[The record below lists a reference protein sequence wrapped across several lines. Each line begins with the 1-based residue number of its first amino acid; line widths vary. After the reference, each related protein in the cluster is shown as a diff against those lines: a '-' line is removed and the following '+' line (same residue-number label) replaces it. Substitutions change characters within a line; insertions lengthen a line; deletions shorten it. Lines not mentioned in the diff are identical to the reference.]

1 MLLMHKAFQQIRDA
15 CVKPKR
21 HVEFQYDFACLLL
34 QNLELNHS
42 DFRPSFLAGDIQDV
56 HTRFG
61 RWEAGHPRAI
71 KVGKRRMRLENR
83 PEEQRAYWV
92 LTKGKWKRT

>member
-1 MLLMHKAFQQIRDA
+1 
-15 CVKPKR
+15 
-21 HVEFQYDFACLLL
+21 
-34 QNLELNHS
+34 
-42 DFRPSFLAGDIQDV
+42 V